1 MDRSEV
7 KRPSFQFYPADWRNN
22 SKLRRCSEAARGAW
36 VDVMC
41 VLHDSDEY
49 GVCRWPLDEVARAA
63 GVPLKLVREL
73 VAKDVLKGADKAG
86 ADYVYTPRHAG
97 KTGEPVVLVVAGESA
112 CWYCSR
118 FVRDEYVRQRRGQS
132 TRFSEDNQP
141 PKEPPNKQ
149 PKESPKP
156 PFGERQ
162 GDGPTST
169 SSSTSTKELPT
180 PSGVGDSAAP
190 KRTRKPTKIPLP
202 PDFAI
207 SDAVQAWAAKNGHE
221 QLQAHFDS
229 FVGKARANGYVY
241 ADWDQAFQNAVRD
254 DWAKLR
260 QHVPPHGAGPP
271 HARPAAP
278 SRHSGFENL
287 DYSEGIENGRIT

>member
-1 MDRSEV
+1 M

-73 VAKDVLKGADKAG
+73 VSKDVLKGADKGA
-86 ADYVYTPRHAG
+86 ADYIYTPRHAG
-97 KTGEPVVLVVAGESA
+97 KTGAPVTLVVAGDGS

-118 FVRDEYVRQRRGQS
+118 FVRDEYIRQRRGQG

-141 PKEPPNKQ
+141 PKEAPNHT
-149 PKESPKP
+149 PKP
-156 PFGERQ
+156 PIGTRH

-169 SSSTSTKELPT
+169 STSTKELPT
-180 PSGVGDSAAP
+180 PSGVGPSAAP
-190 KRTRKPTKIPLP
+190 KSARKKAKTPLP
-202 PDFAI
+202 EDFAI
-207 SDAVQAWAAKNGHE
+207 SDAVRSWAATKGHE
-221 QLQAHFDS
+221 NLQAHFDS
-229 FVGKARANGYVY
+229 FVGKVRANGYVY
-241 ADWDQAFQNAVRD
+241 VDWDQALQNAIRD
-254 DWAKLR
+254 DWAKLSQR
-260 QHVPPHGAGPP
+260 QLPLTGAAGPP
-271 HARPAAP
+271 TRP
-278 SRHSGFENL
+278 SRHSGFENI